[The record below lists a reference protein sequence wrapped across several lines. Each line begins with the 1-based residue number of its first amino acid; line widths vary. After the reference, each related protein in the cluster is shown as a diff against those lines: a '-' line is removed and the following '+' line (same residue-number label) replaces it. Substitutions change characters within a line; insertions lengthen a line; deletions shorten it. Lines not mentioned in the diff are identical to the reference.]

1 MKKKPIAYV
10 GTSILLFSTLL
21 PTGVVFAESIAIEA
35 PTAQSGK
42 TLESVQSK
50 VAIPEQ
56 SSEAVQESSEAATSE
71 SSEPQVVQEAPQ
83 EEKEAA
89 QEEAVAPTM
98 TLKQKTADSIKEGEK
113 VEFQLFGNL
122 PQVTLALPEGLIFD
136 ANDHLDGDEKPSED
150 YAWNEEKRELT
161 IKNIAEEEAA
171 AKVLILTVEKA
182 GHYELAVFDEETNYE
197 SEKIAFD
204 VAEKEEVKE
213 EKTED
218 STKES
223 KEETTESS
231 KEEKKDAEKA
241 AKKAPRANEVI
252 VGLTAATTHRT
263 YTDPVSGLAP
273 AEYAGAVPLSIST
286 VGLTGVKVE
295 IPYGFTPDPSN
306 ANFKHFTMTDPIFS
320 FINPG
325 TPAAD
330 SIVDHY
336 EDDTTN
342 QKLIIHLKTTKTTVE
357 TVNLRFKFNPDYD
370 GKIPTDQ
377 VIWQDLQTTAYDS
390 ANNQISQSGKVQ
402 VKGAVT
408 DGMEV
413 GIEKFYPDT
422 STPYTSGA
430 ISNRYTV
437 YNRYNKRSL
446 LDETADNKV
455 YIEFP
460 TGSTVSTNLTTYY
473 NGSAQTNS
481 DDSSIPIGYTR
492 HYREISDS
500 SEHYRLWA
508 YNGNVESNFNQID
521 GTVIPPT
528 SLSDGDNFYI
538 ETGISYKKVNSNIK
552 TKTSKA
558 EYTKQEQKD
567 WELTAPALSH
577 YTGGSTIPTINMSSD
592 STVSTGKNHLFGFTN
607 YHHRWTGKNTG
618 KRDILNTRFVLYQK
632 SSDSKKLNFESI
644 SVLSTKDIG
653 ATSCYYRVDFEIK
666 NAISGVTRNESSAKY
681 NSQKTIPLPSL
692 NQGEFIDVVKVIPL
706 GTDGLTEG
714 AWSPSTGFSIEYF
727 GKNWASN
734 KWPDGTA
741 IPTKEI
747 SEVEMGGTLYYDDET
762 NNQAAVPSETEINSG
777 YMHYVPGSTTDT
789 YVTFVS
795 GNANSRQPG
804 DTVDYEIQ
812 GYNLLNAV
820 SDVINPEVTVAVP
833 KVLQMQNVG
842 TAKDFY
848 DATNGQ
854 YYPKSVTVSLISSD
868 ATYNYYRFKAT
879 ATGLINKLSVSYKI
893 PVSFKVA
900 SGTPVGNYTIPATT
914 VTNKDFFQMT
924 QATNNLS
931 DSLATSMGYDNT
943 VASSYTG
950 RTTGH
955 TALSVVY
962 ASKLN
967 GDTSARKG
975 SGDSWTET
983 THFAVDKKGTPQ
995 MKATINNTGNTS
1007 FTNVRLYDILPSSSD
1022 GRGSSGNIDFTGLD
1036 SSSGT
1041 VYYTTAAVGS
1051 LPDYSSDLQ
1060 TWNAAK
1066 LTSHGFSTTPPA
1078 DMKDVTAI
1086 YIDFGAQV
1094 VNPND
1099 TLDTVMNFLV
1109 PDADNQK
1116 AVNQFQYSA
1125 KEVGSG
1131 TTLNANS
1138 SNITFSTEVAKV
1150 AYDENLPSFMAS
1162 GETAAGNMPDD
1173 QAVLLDVSGNGSI
1186 TLSSKKPTMT
1196 GYTFVKWQDK
1206 ANASKDYQPGDKIDF
1221 TSASTELNLKA
1232 IWKAVSVNVTY
1243 KKNDDTTANVDVK
1256 TYDFGDTV
1264 SLSAVTNPTR
1274 TGYQFKGWGTTDNAA
1289 TADFT
1294 DGTRIDFV
1302 ANKTVYAI
1310 WEANTYTVQFDKNG
1324 GTGTMTDQA
1333 FTYDTAAKL
1342 KKNTYTRAGY
1352 AFKGWAKT
1360 STAVAADYVDE
1371 ASVVNLSS
1379 TDKATVKVFAVWEAQ
1394 DQTIQFDV
1402 NGGDASSKPNDIV
1415 EKTDTNV
1422 NISSVKAPTRTGYTF
1437 DGWYNGATAVTG
1449 TIKMPAGGMI
1459 LKAAWK
1465 ANKYK
1470 VTFDANK
1477 GGGTMA
1483 AQDFTYDTAQNL
1495 TANTFTRSG
1504 YSFVGWATSAS
1515 GTSAYVDQQSVN
1527 NLTATNNETI
1537 KLYAVWSPTA
1547 QVLQFDV
1554 NGGDASSKPAN
1565 IASTTDAT
1573 VDISKVKDPT
1583 RTGYKF
1589 TGWYDGATKVGSSI
1603 VMPVGG
1609 KTLRAEW
1616 EAISYKVN
1624 FHANTGNGTAMAK
1637 QQFTYDAAQN
1647 LTKNTY
1653 TKAGYAFDGWLSAQ
1667 NSPLCDYIDE
1677 QSVMNLSDTH
1687 DAEVTVYASWRA
1699 LDQTV
1704 TFDVNGGDITTK
1716 PLDIVQVTDSTVDIS
1731 TVVSPTRTGYTF
1743 AGWYDGAN
1751 KATNTFTMPAGG
1763 KTLRAE
1769 WTPINYSIA
1778 FDGNSGDGTMA
1789 DQTFEYDLNQ
1799 SLSKNEFTKA
1809 GYSFTGWSTKKDD
1822 PIVYTDEDA
1831 ILNLTDVDGDKITLF
1846 ANWKADD
1853 QTVTFDVN
1861 GGDET
1866 TKPGNIVQ
1874 PTDSTVDLTKV
1885 DAPKRTGYI
1894 FKGWYETSDKMD
1906 DSFVM
1911 SAGGKNLRAEWT
1923 PIKYS
1928 VTFDSNSGSGKMS
1941 DQAFEYDT
1949 EQALSKNEFTKA
1961 GYGFAGW
1968 SSKKDGEVEYKDE
1981 QALKNLTTVDDE
1993 KITVYAI
2000 WQAEDQTITFD
2011 VNGGDDSSKPADIV
2025 AKTGEKVDIDNA
2037 KAPTRDGYEFTGWF
2051 LKDKE
2056 IGGVIEMP
2064 AGGMTL
2070 VAQWKK
2076 KDVKDDTK
2084 DDDKLP
2090 GTGDSGTG
2098 SSNSKSTY
2106 ISGSLYRGGT
2116 TNNGTGTSGKNL
2128 PKTGSEYQSPLTAL
2142 MGLCIV
2148 AGTTVFAW
2156 FRRNKKDT
2164 EK

>member
-89 QEEAVAPTM
+89 QEEAAAPTM

-136 ANDHLDGDEKPSED
+136 ANDHLDGDDKPSED

-223 KEETTESS
+223 KEEATESS

-241 AKKAPRANEVI
+241 TKKAPRANEVI
-252 VGLTAATTHRT
+252 VGLNAASTFRT

-273 AEYAGAVPLSIST
+273 TEYAVAVPLSIST
-286 VGLTGVKVE
+286 AGLTGVKVE

-320 FINPG
+320 FIDPG

-336 EDDTTN
+336 ENDTTN

-370 GKIPTDQ
+370 AKIPANQ
-377 VIWQDLQTTAYDS
+377 VIWQDIQATAYDS
-390 ANNQISQSGKVQ
+390 SNSQISQSSKGQ
-402 VKGAVT
+402 VKASTT
-408 DGMEV
+408 DG
-413 GIEKFYPDT
+413 IYTTTARFYPTTED
-422 STPYTSGA
+422 YLSGS
-430 ISNRYTV
+430 ISNRLRV
-437 YNRYNKRSL
+437 YNSYNKRSL
-446 LDETADNKV
+446 LDETANNRAYV
-455 YIEFP
+455 EYP
-460 TGSTVSTNLTTYY
+460 TGSTVSANMTAYFT
-473 NGSAQTNS
+473 GPAKTNS
-481 DDSSIPIGYTR
+481 DDSAIPVGYTR
-492 HYREISDS
+492 QYRDISDS
-500 SEHYRLWA
+500 STDFSNWCH
-508 YNGNVESNFNQID
+508 NGNVNSNFQSID
-521 GTVIPPT
+521 TTFLPPSSLNDGETFHITVGVIYKKINGEEQTKESTVDYTKKAQPNWQLTPPT
-528 SLSDGDNFYI
+528 EHHGTGSSYLPIVNLSN
-538 ETGISYKKVNSNIK
+538 
-552 TKTSKA
+552 
-558 EYTKQEQKD
+558 
-567 WELTAPALSH
+567 P
-577 YTGGSTIPTINMSSD
+577 SS
-592 STVSTGKNHLFGFTN
+592 VSTANYVFGYSN
-607 YHHRWTGKNTG
+607 YYHSWTGKNSG
-618 KRDILNTRFVLYQK
+618 KRDIQNTRFELYQK
-632 SSDSKKLNFESI
+632 SADSKKINFS
-644 SVLSTKDIG
+644 SVTVNNMGETGVPLGQYKVEFSVVNASNSSTRTE
-653 ATSCYYRVDFEIK
+653 TS
-666 NAISGVTRNESSAKY
+666 AIYQAN
-681 NSQKTIPLPSL
+681 KTIPLPSL
-692 NQGEFIDVVKVIPL
+692 GTQEYIDKVTLIPM
-706 GTDGLTEG
+706 GSDGMTEG
-714 AWSPSTGFSIEYF
+714 AWVPDTGFALRYTA
-727 GKNWASN
+727 KNWDSG
-734 KWPDGTA
+734 KWPDGTS
-741 IPTKEI
+741 IPTNEV

-762 NNQAAVPSETEINSG
+762 NDQPAVAATKEMETGIV
-777 YMHYVPGSTTDT
+777 YYAPGTTTDT
-789 YVTFVS
+789 YVNFVS
-795 GNANSRQPG
+795 ADANSRKPG
-804 DTVDYEIQ
+804 DTVNYEIQ
-812 GYNLLNAV
+812 GYNTLNAV
-820 SDVINPEVTVAVP
+820 GGASNPEITIAIP
-833 KVLQMQNVG
+833 KVLEMQDPGV
-842 TAKDFY
+842 AKDFY
-848 DATNGQ
+848 DEKNGT
-854 YYPKSVTVSLISSD
+854 SHLGAVSVSLIGSD
-868 ATYNYYRFKAT
+868 TTNNYYRFKAT
-879 ATGLINKLSVSYKI
+879 GVVGHNNEAAVSYKI

-900 SGTPVGNYTIPATT
+900 SGTSVGNYSIPATA
-914 VTNKDFFQMT
+914 VTNTGFVQMS
-924 QATNNLS
+924 QDMNNLS
-931 DSLATSMGYDNT
+931 DGLAQSLGYDNT
-943 VASSYTG
+943 VPRSYTG
-950 RTTGH
+950 QTTGH
-955 TALSVVY
+955 TTLSIVY

-967 GDTSARKG
+967 GDSAGRTK
-975 SGDSWTET
+975 STDAWTET
-983 THFAVDKKGTPQ
+983 THFAVEKNGTPQ
-995 MKATINNTGNTS
+995 MKATVSNTGNTS
-1007 FTNVRLYDILPSSSD
+1007 FNNVRLYDILPSSSD
-1022 GRGSSGNIDFTGLD
+1022 GRGSTGNISFTGLENAG
-1036 SSSGT
+1036 GT
-1041 VYYTTAAVGS
+1041 VYYTTAAVS
-1051 LPDYSSDLQ
+1051 TLPDYTSDLQ

-1066 LTSHGFSTTPPA
+1066 LTSHGFSTTTPS
-1078 DMKDVTAI
+1078 DMTKVTAI
-1086 YIDFGAQV
+1086 YINFGSTV
-1094 VNPND
+1094 VAPND
-1099 TLDTVMNFLV
+1099 ELDTVLNFLV
-1109 PDADNQK
+1109 PNADNQK

-1150 AYDENLPSFMAS
+1150 AYDENLPSFMVS

-1173 QAVLLDVSGNGSI
+1173 QAVLLDISGNGSI

-1243 KKNDDTTANVDVK
+1243 KKNDGTTANVDVK

-1324 GTGTMTDQA
+1324 GTGAMTDQA

-1653 TKAGYAFDGWLSAQ
+1653 TKAGYDFDGWLSAQ

-1704 TFDVNGGDITTK
+1704 TFDVNGGDIATK

-1831 ILNLTDVDGDKITLF
+1831 ILNLTDIDGDKITLF
-1846 ANWKADD
+1846 ANWRADD

-1861 GGDET
+1861 GGDEA

-1894 FKGWYETSDKMD
+1894 FKGWYEASEKMD

-1911 SAGGKNLRAEWT
+1911 PAGGKNLRAEWT

-1928 VTFDSNSGSGKMS
+1928 VAFDSNSGSGKMS

-2037 KAPTRDGYEFTGWF
+2037 KTPTRDGYEFTGWF

-2056 IGGVIEMP
+2056 ISGVIEMP

-2098 SSNSKSTY
+2098 SSTSKSAY